1 MQGLPMSK
9 SGAQSVLNENA
20 VGSESERRDAAN
32 NATSTKCRLDPM
44 TTDQKQPPQHTA
56 KMNTT
61 TKTTK
66 TTKTTAKTKT
76 TTTAAAASQ
85 QE

>member
-44 TTDQKQPPQHTA
+44 TADQKQPPQHTA

-66 TTKTTAKTKT
+66 TKTTAKTKT